1 MRLVNHSAGIIPGMT
16 HFQPQRDASQREDEG
31 EGKETEA
38 RLCSPCGGEFR
49 PTRDWQKQCSP
60 RCRQR
65 AYVQRRAEAGARD
78 SVLLRVSELTV
89 ANAAQLRKFVGKK

>member
-65 AYVQRRAEAGARD
+65 AYVQRRAEGVVGYYGA
-78 SVLLRVSELTV
+78 
-89 ANAAQLRKFVGKK
+89 

>member
-1 MRLVNHSAGIIPGMT
+1 MPTLTRLRPTYSKSNLLTLEMRLVNHSAGIIPGMT

-65 AYVQRRAEAGARD
+65 AYVQRRAEGVVGYYGA
-78 SVLLRVSELTV
+78 
-89 ANAAQLRKFVGKK
+89 